1 MLGLPGFAELLRGRP
16 VVGVSPV
23 VNGRAVKGPLVEMFA
38 SLQQREASAAAVAD
52 WYGDL
57 VSAWVVEQGDEAPLL
72 RDGRLVHGCAT
83 VMGGLDGRC
92 RLAREVLAFSARFV
106 R

>member
-1 MLGLPGFAELLRGRP
+1 MLALPGFAELLRGRP

-38 SLQQREASAAAVAD
+38 SLQQREGSAAAVAD

-57 VSAWVVEQGDEAPLL
+57 VSAWVVEQGDKAPLL
-72 RDGRLVHGCAT
+72 REGRSVHGCAT
-83 VMGGLDGRC
+83 VMGGLEGRR
-92 RLAREVLAFSARFV
+92 RLAREVLAFAARTK